1 MREMS
6 LAGRT
11 GSARGS
17 ARVVVAAG
25 ALTLAAA
32 TMLEAVVG
40 SSGNAP
46 SRPVYSGA
54 VRGPSRC
61 RACAPAALVALVALR
76 AESQGSAAAR
86 VAGSVVAMVAVA

>member
-1 MREMS
+1 MQATS
-6 LAGRT
+6 LEDRT
-11 GSARGS
+11 GLVRGS
-17 ARVVVAAG
+17 ARVVVAA
-25 ALTLAAA
+25 ASLPLAAA

-61 RACAPAALVALVALR
+61 HGCAPAALVVLEALR
-76 AESQGSAAAR
+76 ADSQGSAAAR